1 MSDKATLRR
10 IPTVHYPAELHSNGF
25 HGPLYG
31 YFHHES
37 QHFNVIEYGRR
48 TDPRLA
54 LLGEIRPA
62 EQSEMTRSREKGA
75 AVPQASDSTDQ
86 APAVLSASRDQDGSL
101 EFRFGRRRCTAKPY
115 EAKLNIFSRNAGI
128 LETDVMLHTS
138 VVISGIGSV
147 GSLVA
152 LDLARSGVGRFLL
165 IDNDIMEYHNICRH
179 QCGIADVGR
188 YKVEAVKDRILEINP
203 YAEVHT
209 YIGLLEDVPKER
221 FDEFIDIHSL
231 IIGCNDNRAGNI
243 YANTVAAAYGVP
255 LLALGFWERAAAG
268 EVFYTIPGQLP
279 CYECAFGREQVL
291 SGTPATT
298 ANRRFYT
305 NQEDLRDAHFEPGIA
320 TDIHF
325 VTNVGIK
332 VALDLLNRS
341 NPEYTPRLIDNLK
354 QFTLVC
360 NTNKSKIGGEQ
371 VEIFGY
377 PLQITRSLEV
387 EYSDSCSVCNAVR
400 SA

>member
-1 MSDKATLRR
+1 MSDKTILRR
-10 IPTVHYPAELHSNGF
+10 IPTVHYPSELDGNGF

-31 YFHHES
+31 YFHPES
-37 QHFNVIEYGRR
+37 HHFNVVEYGRR
-48 TDPRLA
+48 TDPQFA
-54 LLGEIRPA
+54 LLGEILPTDA
-62 EQSEMTRSREKGA
+62 KTSGSADQSEPR
-75 AVPQASDSTDQ
+75 
-86 APAVLSASRDQDGSL
+86 LSARRDEHGNL
-101 EFRFGRRRCTAKPY
+101 EFRFGGRRCTAKPY

-138 VVISGIGSV
+138 VAISGIGSV

-165 IDNDIMEYHNICRH
+165 IDNDTMEYHNICRH

-188 YKVEAVKDRILEINP
+188 YKVEAVKDRILQINP
-203 YAEVHT
+203 YAEIRT
-209 YIGLLEDVPKER
+209 YIGILEDVPKEL
-221 FDEFIDIHSL
+221 FDEFIDEHSL
-231 IIGCNDNRAGNI
+231 IVGCNDNRAGNI
-243 YANTVAAAYGVP
+243 YANTVASTYRVP
-255 LLALGFWERAAAG
+255 FLAIGFWERAAAG
-268 EVFYTIPGQLP
+268 EVFYTIPGEMP
-279 CYECAFGREQVL
+279 CYECAFGRGQEL

-341 NPEYTPRLIDNLK
+341 NPEYTPRLIDDLN

-360 NTNKSKIGGEQ
+360 NSNKPKVGGEQ
-371 VEIFGY
+371 VEIFAY

-387 EYSDSCSVCNAVR
+387 EYSERCSICTSVR